1 MNDHAELLELAQ
13 LYALGGLSP
22 ADQALLGEHVADGC
36 AECERAL
43 RENARLS
50 DELCLAVAPVQPA
63 PELRA
68 RLLERARSERAAAP
82 ARPRGAPRAPLAA
95 AAALVLALGL
105 AATAAT
111 LYTRLERET
120 AARADV
126 EDALRYQQ
134 DISWSL
140 LREAKSEREERV
152 ALEGRLE
159 GASRIVAAIGSPL
172 VRTLALAGQ
181 GDFRQALAKAYIE
194 PESGRLIIYAHNLP
208 PVPDGR
214 MYQLW
219 VIVDKQPRSAGVLR
233 ADAQGEAKYDTGP
246 LQGLGGHVSVAVTLE
261 PDGGAPQPSGPVVL
275 AEG

>member
-1 MNDHAELLELAQ
+1 VGA
-13 LYALGGLSP
+13 
-22 ADQALLGEHVADGC
+22 
-36 AECERAL
+36 
-43 RENARLS
+43 AR
-50 DELCLAVAPVQPA
+50 
-63 PELRA
+63 R
-68 RLLERARSERAAAP
+68 R
-82 ARPRGAPRAPLAA
+82 RGAGPGP
-95 AAALVLALGL
+95 GL
-105 AATAAT
+105 AATSAT

-152 ALEGRLE
+152 ALEERLE

-181 GDFRQALAKAYIE
+181 GDFHQALAKAYIE

-208 PVPDGR
+208 PAPDGR

-261 PDGGAPQPSGPVVL
+261 PDGGAARPSGPLVL